1 MRSCFTSGWMPLVI
15 YSGGKSRY
23 SMSLSRFLN
32 ICRPFSAEWT
42 SIILTL
48 PAQIWEGEE
57 ERDKDESVTRER
69 KNGKAERQKESAR
82 HISSHPHPTSRHAW
96 IATVWAERKAGGKE
110 RVGEGCGTVGS
121 VRDGGGYV
129 PSRPALIPSSPPSI
143 IQQGPNP
150 PPPPAAQSPRARHRR
165 KDTTRRGGRDKDTPL
180 QPPKTP
186 HTPQTV
192 GQKMPG
198 VNSEMHYS
206 SLTIS

>member
-1 MRSCFTSGWMPLVI
+1 
-15 YSGGKSRY
+15 
-23 SMSLSRFLN
+23 MSLSRFLN

-69 KNGKAERQKESAR
+69 KNGKAERQQESAR

-110 RVGEGCGTVGS
+110 RVGEGWGTVGS
-121 VRDGGGYV
+121 VRNGGGYV

-150 PPPPAAQSPRARHRR
+150 PPSCTEPQGTAPQEGHNTQRRERQRHPATTTQNTSHTTNSGTENAR
-165 KDTTRRGGRDKDTPL
+165 
-180 QPPKTP
+180 
-186 HTPQTV
+186 
-192 GQKMPG
+192 
-198 VNSEMHYS
+198 S
-206 SLTIS
+206 

>member
-57 ERDKDESVTRER
+57 ERDKDENVTRER

-110 RVGEGCGTVGS
+110 RVGEGWGTVGS

-143 IQQGPNP
+143 IQQGPN
-150 PPPPAAQSPRARHRR
+150 PPPAAQSPRARHRR

>member
-110 RVGEGCGTVGS
+110 RVGEGWGTVGS
-121 VRDGGGYV
+121 VRNGGGYV

-143 IQQGPNP
+143 IQQGPN
-150 PPPPAAQSPRARHRR
+150 PPPAAQSPRARHRR

>member
-1 MRSCFTSGWMPLVI
+1 
-15 YSGGKSRY
+15 
-23 SMSLSRFLN
+23 MSLSRFLN
-32 ICRPFSAEWT
+32 ICRPFLAEWT

-57 ERDKDESVTRER
+57 ERDKDESVTRE
-69 KNGKAERQKESAR
+69 KKKTGKAERQKESAR

-110 RVGEGCGTVGS
+110 RVGEGWGTVGS

-150 PPPPAAQSPRARHRR
+150 PSCTEPQGTAPQEGHNTQRR
-165 KDTTRRGGRDKDTPL
+165 
-180 QPPKTP
+180 
-186 HTPQTV
+186 
-192 GQKMPG
+192 
-198 VNSEMHYS
+198 
-206 SLTIS
+206 

>member
-110 RVGEGCGTVGS
+110 RVGEGWGTVGS

-143 IQQGPNP
+143 IQQGPN
-150 PPPPAAQSPRARHRR
+150 PPPAAQSPRARHRR

>member
-57 ERDKDESVTRER
+57 ERDKYESVTRER

-110 RVGEGCGTVGS
+110 RVGEGWGTVGS

-143 IQQGPNP
+143 IQQGPN
-150 PPPPAAQSPRARHRR
+150 PPPAAQSPRARHRR

>member
-96 IATVWAERKAGGKE
+96 IATVWAERKAWGKE
-110 RVGEGCGTVGS
+110 RVGEGWGTVGS

-143 IQQGPNP
+143 IQQGPTP
-150 PPPPAAQSPRARHRR
+150 PPSCTEPQGMAGQEGHNTQRREGQRHPATTTQNTSHTTNSGTENAR
-165 KDTTRRGGRDKDTPL
+165 
-180 QPPKTP
+180 
-186 HTPQTV
+186 
-192 GQKMPG
+192 
-198 VNSEMHYS
+198 S
-206 SLTIS
+206 

>member
-1 MRSCFTSGWMPLVI
+1 
-15 YSGGKSRY
+15 
-23 SMSLSRFLN
+23 MSLSRFLN

-69 KNGKAERQKESAR
+69 KKRQSRKTERERETHLQSPSSNLTPRVDSHCLGREESRREREGGGGMGDSRKCQGWRGVCTLEA
-82 HISSHPHPTSRHAW
+82 SPHPLFTSIHNS
-96 IATVWAERKAGGKE
+96 T
-110 RVGEGCGTVGS
+110 GS
-121 VRDGGGYV
+121 K
-129 PSRPALIPSSPPSI
+129 
-143 IQQGPNP
+143 
-150 PPPPAAQSPRARHRR
+150 PPPAAQSPRARHRR

>member
-1 MRSCFTSGWMPLVI
+1 
-15 YSGGKSRY
+15 
-23 SMSLSRFLN
+23 MSLSRFLN

-110 RVGEGCGTVGS
+110 RVGEGWGTVGS

-143 IQQGPNP
+143 IQQGPN

>member
-110 RVGEGCGTVGS
+110 RVGEGWGTVGS

-150 PPPPAAQSPRARHRR
+150 PQLHR
-165 KDTTRRGGRDKDTPL
+165 TPGHGTAGRT
-180 QPPKTP
+180 QHAEEGETKTP
-186 HTPQTV
+186 RYNHP
-192 GQKMPG
+192 K
-198 VNSEMHYS
+198 H
-206 SLTIS
+206 LTHHKQWDRKCQELIVRCIIPPSP

>member
-96 IATVWAERKAGGKE
+96 IATVWAERKAWGKE
-110 RVGEGCGTVGS
+110 RVGEGWGTVGS

-143 IQQGPNP
+143 IQQGPT
-150 PPPPAAQSPRARHRR
+150 PPPAAQSPRAWQGR

>member
-15 YSGGKSRY
+15 YSGGESRY

-69 KNGKAERQKESAR
+69 KNGKAERQQESAR

-110 RVGEGCGTVGS
+110 RVGEGWGTVGS
-121 VRDGGGYV
+121 VRNGGGYV

-150 PPPPAAQSPRARHRR
+150 PPSCTEPQGTAPQEGHNTQRRERQRHPATTTQNTSHTTNSGTENAR
-165 KDTTRRGGRDKDTPL
+165 
-180 QPPKTP
+180 
-186 HTPQTV
+186 
-192 GQKMPG
+192 
-198 VNSEMHYS
+198 S
-206 SLTIS
+206 

>member
-110 RVGEGCGTVGS
+110 RVGEGWGTVRS
-121 VRDGGGYV
+121 VRNGGGYV

-143 IQQGPNP
+143 IQQGPN
-150 PPPPAAQSPRARHRR
+150 PPPAAQSPRARHRR